1 MKSHPVDALAERV
14 LPESALN
21 ERGYSRVFGALGQR
35 ALPFLCCMWA
45 LLAMPAD
52 ADSCC
57 ATKPA
62 PAAEPAALPADSIY
76 QLDSAWTTTDGAPV
90 SLAGLRGRHR
100 IVAMFYA
107 SCSYACPML
116 VADLKKIEARLP
128 AGADVVF
135 TLFSFDPERDTPEAL
150 RAFARRQAILKDNW
164 LLLTGAPDH
173 VRELA
178 AVLGIRYR
186 KDADGSIAHSNQI
199 TLLDGEGRVVAQ
211 LPGLNEDPE
220 PLLNGLRTAHE

>member
-1 MKSHPVDALAERV
+1 MKNYVLRCAALF
-14 LPESALN
+14 LALH
-21 ERGYSRVFGALGQR
+21 AH
-35 ALPFLCCMWA
+35 
-45 LLAMPAD
+45 

-57 ATKPA
+57 ATKSA
-62 PAAEPAALPADSIY
+62 PAADPAALPADSLY
-76 QLDSAWTTTDGAPV
+76 QLDGTWTNTAGEPV
-90 SLAGLRGRHR
+90 TLADLRGRPR

-128 AGADVVF
+128 AGTEVVF

-150 RAFARRQAILKDNW
+150 DAFAGRQSIRKDHW
-164 LLLTGAPDH
+164 LLLTGAPEN

-178 AVLGIRYR
+178 AALGIRYR
-186 KDADGSIAHSNQI
+186 KDADGAIAHSNQI
-199 TLLDGEGRVVAQ
+199 TLLGGEGRVVAQ

-220 PLLNGLRTAHE
+220 PLLKGLNTPHE